1 MKIEKI
7 DRESVYYNELI
18 DYARNCSWAAGPH
31 LASMLEE
38 DVFTDWESAFVA
50 IIDGKIV
57 GFCTFMKTDY
67 YPDNRYFPWISTI
80 FVEEGYRGKRISQHM
95 IEAVIEYAENCQ
107 FSRVYIPSDM
117 TGFYEKYGFEKID
130 ELENYGGDV
139 DHIFMKEI

>member
-7 DRESVYYNELI
+7 DKESVYYDKLI
-18 DYARNCSWAAGPH
+18 DYARNCSWTAGPH

-38 DVFTDWESAFVA
+38 DAFADWESAFAA
-50 IIDGKIV
+50 IIDGQII

-80 FVEEGYRGKRISQHM
+80 FVEEGYRGKHISQHM
-95 IEAVIEYAENCQ
+95 IEAVIKYAKDCR

-117 TGFYEKYGFEKID
+117 TGFYEKYGFVKID
-130 ELENYGGDV
+130 ELENYEGYV
-139 DHIFMKEI
+139 DNIFMKEI